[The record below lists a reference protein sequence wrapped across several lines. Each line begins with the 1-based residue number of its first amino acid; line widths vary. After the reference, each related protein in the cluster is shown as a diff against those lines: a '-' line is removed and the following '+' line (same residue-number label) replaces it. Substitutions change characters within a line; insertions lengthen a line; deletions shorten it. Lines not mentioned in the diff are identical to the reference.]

1 MEESLKTAINRLN
14 DLKKKVSLCEQDK
27 YFISE
32 DHKNILFKDIHYEIK
47 KCLRKIFGKSNDG
60 NNYASL
66 DNIFKTSLSGYNK
79 GVMFSY
85 WSFEGIPYNSSKDV
99 DGKWRGNLFYKGS
112 RFSGKRLYDNFY
124 NIFNAISNF
133 CKDKD
138 LKNDSNA
145 PVDFFVRHH
154 IKSIKL
160 EKATNNNE
168 PITFIPDIKETK
180 DIKGIKIPVKNK
192 FKGVDYYG
200 IKELRELLEKIYELK
215 IKSDS
220 ADSHEQRTS
229 MKEQIEQT
237 LRENL
242 NTAFIKLWGIKDS
255 ILFDFALVLKRYFSH
270 IDITDIKCL
279 EEIYYLLI
287 CYQFYDHDGITCLYI
302 PKDHKSK
309 SCLGILVPFDKFT
322 EIKRNHSTFFKI
334 TNNLSQLPIIEE
346 RIFKAVK
353 QDIYLKNI
361 WKAHYLAQKPLYESL
376 CLHFK
381 ILLNHICRTKE
392 IKTLDISYRIKEFDS
407 FYNRVVDRF
416 NDPEKFKIPPDKT
429 EEFRRCFIAAD
440 ADNANKVFSRFWDIS
455 GLRVL
460 CVFKS
465 DLKKVYNE
473 LCPDQCLTSIK
484 DDISSPFNNEKY
496 FIKVNYYDK
505 KTNNDYRAEHY
516 ILRLG
521 RAREKHPELIDLI
534 DLKCELQVKTTLSQ
548 GWSDADHDLFYKS
561 ELPPSQLQ
569 ELLPES
575 NEIIGRNRA
584 RASQK
589 LDEIDDVF
597 ISFKNTIKEILD
609 ES

>member
-1 MEESLKTAINRLN
+1 MKESLKTAINKLN
-14 DLKKKVSLCEQDK
+14 DLEKKVSLCEQDK

-32 DHKNILFKDIHYEIK
+32 NHKNILFKDIHYEIK

-60 NNYASL
+60 NNYAFF
-66 DNIFKTSLSGYNK
+66 DDIFKTSLSGHNK

-112 RFSGKRLYDNFY
+112 RFSDKRLYDNFY
-124 NIFNAISNF
+124 NIFNVISNF

-138 LKNDSNA
+138 FKNDSNA
-145 PVDFFVRHH
+145 PVDFFVRNH
-154 IKSIKL
+154 IKSIKPQ
-160 EKATNNNE
+160 ETTNNDE
-168 PITFIPDIKETK
+168 PIIFIPDIEEAK
-180 DIKGIKIPVKNK
+180 DIKGIKIPVKKK
-192 FKGVDYYG
+192 FTDANYYE
-200 IKELRELLEKIYELK
+200 IRELKVLLEKIYELK
-215 IKSDS
+215 SKSDP
-220 ADSHEQRTS
+220 ANSHEQRFAL
-229 MKEQIEQT
+229 KEQIKQV
-237 LRENL
+237 LSENL
-242 NTAFIKLWGIKDS
+242 NKAFDKLSVIKDS
-255 ILFDFALVLKRYFSH
+255 ILFDFASILKQYFSH
-270 IDITDIKCL
+270 IDSTNIKCL
-279 EEIYYLLI
+279 KEVFYLLV

-302 PKDHKSK
+302 PKDHESK

-322 EIKRNHSTFFKI
+322 EIKKNHSTFFDI
-334 TNNLSQLPIIEE
+334 TNNLSKLPIIEE

-416 NDPEKFKIPPDKT
+416 NDPEKFKIPPEEI

-465 DLKKVYNE
+465 DLDKVYYE
-473 LCPDQCLTSIK
+473 LCPDQCPTGIK
-484 DDISSPFNNEKY
+484 DISNPFINDKY

-505 KTNNDYRAEHY
+505 KSDNDYRAEHY

-521 RAREKHPELIDLI
+521 STREMHPELIDLR

-575 NEIIGRNRA
+575 NKKIGQKRA
-584 RASQK
+584 MASRK
-589 LDEIDDVF
+589 LDEVDEEF
-597 ISFKNTIKEILD
+597 IKFKDTIKEILD
-609 ES
+609 EY